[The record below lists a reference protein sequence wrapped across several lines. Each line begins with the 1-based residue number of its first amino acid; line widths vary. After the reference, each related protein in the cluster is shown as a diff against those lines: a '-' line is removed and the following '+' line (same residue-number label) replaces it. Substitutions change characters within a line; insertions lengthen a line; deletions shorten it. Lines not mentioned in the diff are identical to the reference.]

1 MAHAVFEVANAI
13 GDVNVLQHS
22 PAEQTTHD
30 SGTLVSS
37 PLRPKKKPMKVTWTP
52 ADIPSLDGKR
62 ILITGANSGIGY
74 HAALVFAQKGAH
86 VVLACRD
93 PHRGEAALT
102 RLKTAAPQASAE
114 VRPLDLASLES
125 IREFS
130 RRELAE
136 QRPLHLLINNAG
148 VMAPPNRLETADGF
162 ELQFGTNVL
171 GHFALTGLLM
181 PLLDRGAGSERPR
194 VVTVASI
201 AHKRGRL
208 DLDDLQS
215 TRRYSPMQSYQ
226 QSKLANL
233 MFALELNRRLRAIGS
248 RVMSVAVHPG
258 VANTNL
264 FRAGERSTLDSAMR
278 AAASHLIGV
287 FLNSDDAG
295 ALPTLYA
302 ATSPDVADG
311 GYYGPTGLM
320 EMRGDEVGN
329 AEIARQAKDEK
340 AARKLWDVCETL
352 TGVKFPLPV
361 SQG

>member
-1 MAHAVFEVANAI
+1 
-13 GDVNVLQHS
+13 
-22 PAEQTTHD
+22 
-30 SGTLVSS
+30 
-37 PLRPKKKPMKVTWTP
+37 MKVTWTP
-52 ADIPSLDGKR
+52 ADIPSLNGKR

-74 HAALVFAQKGAH
+74 HAALVLAQKGAH
-86 VVLACRD
+86 VILACRD
-93 PHRGEAALT
+93 AHRAETALT
-102 RLKTAAPQASAE
+102 RLKTTAPEASAE
-114 VRPLDLASLES
+114 VSSLDLASLES
-125 IREFS
+125 IREFA

-136 QRPLHLLINNAG
+136 QRPLHMLINNAG
-148 VMAPPNRLETADGF
+148 VMAPPKRLETADGF

-181 PLLDRGAGSERPR
+181 PLLERAAVSEPPR

-208 DLDDLQS
+208 DFDDLQS

-233 MFALELNRRLRAIGS
+233 MFALELDRRLRANGS

-264 FRAGERSTLDSAMR
+264 FRAGERSALDSAMR
-278 AAASHLIGV
+278 AVASHLIGA

-302 ATSPDVADG
+302 ATSPNVAGG
-311 GYYGPTGLM
+311 GYYGPTGWM
-320 EMRGDEVGN
+320 EMRGDHVGD
-329 AEIARQAKDEK
+329 AAIAQQAQDVES
-340 AARKLWDVCETL
+340 ARRLWDVCETL
-352 TGVKFPLPV
+352 TGVKFPLQP
-361 SQG
+361 SEA